1 MFELFQSASDDQVA
15 LMGCAGVLMV
25 SGFLM
30 YVSYFLGPA
39 ARRQRQRAMQRLIE
53 QRQQL
58 LAENFAET
66 PREKAA

>member
-1 MFELFQSASDDQVA
+1 
-15 LMGCAGVLMV
+15 MGCAGALLA

-39 ARRQRQRAMQRLIE
+39 ARRQRQRAMQQMIE
-53 QRQQL
+53 HRQQL
-58 LAENFAET
+58 LEDLRTEK